1 MLDGTSIRLR
11 PLSIRALRKFMNKL
25 DDLTKVKNEDDTM
38 DVLLA
43 LSTICLEKVAPELV
57 AEKGDDLDDILDIE
71 TVYKII
77 EVCGGV
83 KLNDPN
89 LVAAAR
95 ASLNPGGQ
103 N

>member
-1 MLDGTSIRLR
+1 MTRLETLTTVETEEESLD
-11 PLSIRALRKFMNKL
+11 KL
-25 DDLTKVKNEDDTM
+25 LE
-38 DVLLA
+38 LA
-43 LSTICLEKVAPELV
+43 QVCLEGIK
-57 AEKGDDLDDILDIE
+57 AEQAMSEDLDDILDLP
-71 TVYKII
+71 TCYKII

-95 ASLNPGGQ
+95 EAVLSGQ